1 MDFLPPTPKVAAANP
16 AIDLAEPRVAEGSSA
31 ASKAGRGPALHGGLR
46 PVRAVAAIV
55 LCAVFA
61 FLTLYCTQPLLPM
74 LTLVFHASKA
84 AVGLTVSASTLG
96 VAVAAPIFGA
106 LTERLSRKR
115 VIVAAAV
122 AAAVPTLL
130 AATSQGLNAL
140 IFWRFLQ
147 GLALPG
153 IFATVITYIGEE
165 WRRESIALVMSL
177 YVSGTALG
185 GFLGRFLTGLV
196 AETLSWRWSFVLL
209 GGLTLVGA
217 GVIARWLPHGRRRP
231 RSEHEEAAE
240 GARRASSTRG
250 AMRAGLRGVLG
261 HMKNARLLATFG
273 VGFGT
278 LFTLVATFTYSTFY
292 LAEAPFRLSTLAL
305 SYLFAIYLVGL
316 AVTPFGGYLVTRVG
330 MRRGIGVA
338 IGLAA
343 AGEAITLS
351 HSLWVVVLPGLGLVC
366 TGVFIAQSTAT
377 SFLRMAAPAGGRVSA
392 AGLYLSSYYIGGTI
406 AGVAPSY
413 VWRMGRWP
421 ACVAL
426 VEAVLAGML
435 VLALVGWRNVG
446 WSTH

>member
-1 MDFLPPTPKVAAANP
+1 MDNLPPPPIVAAANP
-16 AIDLAEPRVAEGSSA
+16 AIGVAA
-31 ASKAGRGPALHGGLR
+31 TPDAPAPHSGVG
-46 PVRAVAAIV
+46 PVRAIAPIL

-74 LTLVFHASKA
+74 LTAVFHASKA
-84 AVGLTVSASTLG
+84 AVGLTVSASTMG
-96 VAVAAPIFGA
+96 VALAAPIFGA

-115 VIVAAAV
+115 VIVASAV
-122 AAAVPTLL
+122 ASALPTLL
-130 AATSQGLNAL
+130 AATSPSLHAL

-165 WRRESIALVMSL
+165 WERKSIALVMSL

-185 GFLGRFLTGLV
+185 GFLGRFLAGLV
-196 AETLSWRWSFVLL
+196 ADTVGWRWSFIALGALTLL
-209 GGLTLVGA
+209 GALL
-217 GVIARWLPHGRRRP
+217 IARWLPHGRRRP
-231 RSEHEEAAE
+231 RYEHAEAAE
-240 GARRASSTRG
+240 SPRG
-250 AMRAGLRGVLG
+250 MEALSVALRHLR
-261 HMKNARLLATFG
+261 NPRLLATFG

-292 LAEAPFRLSTLAL
+292 LADAPFRLSTLAL

-316 AVTPFGGYLVTRVG
+316 VVTPFGGFLVTRIG
-330 MRRGIGVA
+330 MRRGIAVA
-338 IGLAA
+338 IALCA

-351 HSLWVVVLPGLGLVC
+351 HTLWIVILPGLGLVC
-366 TGVFIAQSTAT
+366 TGVFIAQSTST

-413 VWRMGRWP
+413 VWSLGRWP

-426 VEAVLAGML
+426 VEAVLLGML
-435 VLALVGWRNVG
+435 LVALVGWRNVG

>member
-1 MDFLPPTPKVAAANP
+1 MPGASAPT
-16 AIDLAEPRVAEGSSA
+16 LAGQ
-31 ASKAGRGPALHGGLR
+31 ALHAGLR
-46 PVRAVAAIV
+46 PLRATAAVV
-55 LCAVFA
+55 LCGVFA

-96 VAVAAPIFGA
+96 VALAAPIFGA
-106 LTERLSRKR
+106 LTERMSRKR
-115 VIVAAAV
+115 VIVISAI

-130 AATSQGLNAL
+130 AATSPGLHTL

-153 IFATVITYIGEE
+153 IFATVITYVGEE
-165 WRRESIALVMSL
+165 WERHSVALVMSL

-185 GFLGRFLTGLV
+185 GFLGRFLAGLV
-196 AETLSWRWSFVLL
+196 ADTLGWRWSFVLL
-209 GGLTLVGA
+209 GGTSLLGA
-217 GVIARWLPHGRRRP
+217 ALIARWLPHGRKRP
-231 RSEHEEAAE
+231 RYEHEDAAGEATGPQAVWI
-240 GARRASSTRG
+240 A
-250 AMRAGLRGVLG
+250 LRHL
-261 HMKNARLLATFG
+261 KNPRLLATFG

-292 LAEAPFRLSTLAL
+292 LAEAPFYLSTLAL

-316 AVTPFGGYLVTRVG
+316 VVTPFGGFVVTRIG
-330 MRRGIGVA
+330 MRRGI
-338 IGLAA
+338 AA
-343 AGEAITLS
+343 AIALCATGEAFTLS
-351 HSLWVVVLPGLGLVC
+351 HTLWVVILPGLGLVC
-366 TGVFIAQSTAT
+366 TGVFIAQSTST

-413 VWRMGRWP
+413 MWSLGRWP
-421 ACVAL
+421 ACVSL
-426 VEAVLAGML
+426 VEAVLLGMFL
-435 VLALVGWRNVG
+435 LAMVGWRNVG

>member
-1 MDFLPPTPKVAAANP
+1 MPPTPKVAAANP
-16 AIDLAEPRVAEGSSA
+16 AIDLAEAPVVEGPTS
-31 ASKAGRGPALHGGLR
+31 GLEPGPALRAGLR
-46 PVRAVAAIV
+46 PVRAVAAVV

-96 VAVAAPIFGA
+96 VALAAPIFGA

-115 VIVAAAV
+115 VIVASAV
-122 AAAVPTLL
+122 AVALPTLL
-130 AATSQGLNAL
+130 AATSPGLHTL

-165 WRRESIALVMSL
+165 WERHSIALVMSL

-185 GFLGRFLTGLV
+185 GFLGRLLTGLV
-196 AETLSWRWSFVLL
+196 AEKVGWRWSFVLL
-209 GGLTLVGA
+209 GGLTLAGA
-217 GVIARWLPHGRRRP
+217 GAIARWLPHGRKRP
-231 RSEHEEAAE
+231 RYEHEEAAE
-240 GARRASSTRG
+240 GVPGLGAARIA
-250 AMRAGLRGVLG
+250 LR
-261 HMKNARLLATFG
+261 HMKNPRLLATFG

-292 LAEAPFRLSTLAL
+292 LADAPFGLSTLAL

-316 AVTPFGGYLVTRVG
+316 AVTPFGGYLVTRIG
-330 MRRGIGVA
+330 MRRGMAVA
-338 IGLAA
+338 IVLAG

-392 AGLYLSSYYIGGTI
+392 AGLYLSSYYVGGTI

-413 VWRMGRWP
+413 VWGLGRWP

-426 VEAVLAGML
+426 VEAVLVGML
-435 VLALVGWRNVG
+435 VLAMVGWRNVG

>member
-1 MDFLPPTPKVAAANP
+1 VDSFPPPPAVAAANP
-16 AIDLAEPRVAEGSSA
+16 ALSVTPATKWTE
-31 ASKAGRGPALHGGLR
+31 ASPALHAGLR
-46 PVRAVAAIV
+46 PARAVAAIV

-61 FLTLYCTQPLLPM
+61 FLTLYSTQPLLPM
-74 LTLVFHASKA
+74 LTGVFHASKA
-84 AVGLTVSASTLG
+84 MVGLTVSASTLG
-96 VAVAAPIFGA
+96 VALAAPIFGA

-115 VIVAAAV
+115 VIVGAAI

-130 AATSQGLNAL
+130 AATSPGLHSL

-165 WRRESIALVMSL
+165 WERKSVALVMSL

-196 AETLSWRWSFVLL
+196 ADSLGWRWSFVLL
-209 GGLTLVGA
+209 GGLSLIGA
-217 GVIARWLPHGRRRP
+217 ALIARWLPHGRKRP
-231 RSEHEEAAE
+231 RFEHEDAAE
-240 GARRASSTRG
+240 E
-250 AMRAGLRGVLG
+250 AMGLSAMWIALRHLR
-261 HMKNARLLATFG
+261 NPRLLATFG

-292 LAEAPFRLSTLAL
+292 LAAAPFNLSTLAL

-316 AVTPFGGYLVTRVG
+316 VVTPFGGFLVTRIG
-330 MRRGIGVA
+330 MRRGIAVA
-338 IGLAA
+338 ILICAT
-343 AGEAITLS
+343 GEALTLS
-351 HSLWVVVLPGLGLVC
+351 HTLWVVILPGLGLVC
-366 TGVFIAQSTAT
+366 TGVFIAQSTST

-392 AGLYLSSYYIGGTI
+392 AGLYLSSYYLGGTI

-413 VWRMGRWP
+413 VWSVGRWP
-421 ACVAL
+421 ACVTL
-426 VEAVLAGML
+426 VEGVLAGML
-435 VLALVGWRNVG
+435 AIALLGWRNVG